1 VEFLEAPPA
10 NARFWRDSWAV
21 YANPKAIGIGES
33 FVALEMC
40 LLFQFC
46 YIVYMYVYTD
56 RFAKKKNHTIQTNL
70 KVYSGRD

>member
-1 VEFLEAPPA
+1 MEFLEAPPA

-46 YIVYMYVYTD
+46 YIVYMYV
-56 RFAKKKNHTIQTNL
+56 
-70 KVYSGRD
+70 